1 MAFLAWVFFRYAF
14 SVWITLVEADHYTAG
29 TIIIAAAPCAA
40 MMFVWSY
47 LTNGDPAY
55 TLVQTAV
62 NDLIMLVL
70 LVPIVG
76 LVVSGA
82 SSLAVLFDVLLY
94 SVAIFIVIPLI
105 VGGGLRTS
113 LVRRQGQQGIDEVLL
128 PRFAS
133 VTIADLLFT
142 LVFIFAFQSQNIMGK
157 TM

>member
-1 MAFLAWVFFRYAF
+1 
-14 SVWITLVEADHYTAG
+14 
-29 TIIIAAAPCAA
+29 
-40 MMFVWSY
+40 
-47 LTNGDPAY
+47 
-55 TLVQTAV
+55 
-62 NDLIMLVL
+62 MLVL

-105 VGGGLRTS
+105 VGGGLRIS

-133 VTIADLLFT
+133 VTIADFLFT